1 MLEETRS
8 GSSTADIKFYNN
20 FMIQLNYFNHS
31 DNSINSTITKKADK
45 QSNYD
50 PWMNISLSLFQSFLS
65 SSFVVIMLSILEKV
79 IVEKKSGIKE
89 LIKLSGVKQ
98 WIIWFGYFM
107 DSLLE
112 GLIHTLL
119 YLICFKVGFFY
130 EIPPLMPATDE
141 FILFIFLTFY
151 FMASIA
157 FTFALSG
164 LFDNFIL
171 AVIVSL
177 LVLVIVCLLLPN
189 IVLYFGFQQI
199 CYYESRGI
207 GINWSNITIDEVNGL
222 NLLTILSVFIAD
234 TIIYLLV
241 AMYLDNVM
249 PGPYG
254 VAKPLNFFC
263 QYVSMTNKTG
273 VRNDGNEIITVLGIL
288 EDLPNLPIGIQTQHL
303 RKKFAKMTALHN
315 LSINI
320 YQGEITVLLGHNG
333 AGKTTLVSIITGLT
347 SPTSGNVFVYG
358 KNIQFH
364 MNKIRKSLGV
374 CMQTDLHLPKLT
386 VIEHLIFFGMLKGFS
401 KHKATVEANKFLI
414 NFKLARVRNR
424 YSSQLSGGMKRK
436 LSIGI
441 ALTGDPKLLILDEP
455 STGIDP
461 ESRREIW
468 DIILSSKGQRTILI
482 TTHFM
487 EEADALADRISII
500 AEGQLV
506 CYGTPFYLKKK
517 FGLGYRLVLICSDL
531 DNNINEIIQLIQR
544 VIPNAT
550 IQSSTG
556 NGLTFLLPERDKSS
570 FGNLFKTIESNKK
583 NLKIIGISLTL
594 TTLEDVFLRVHSLLT
609 AQDTS
614 LQFDEDLNG
623 VLNKQLSA
631 KSENVISY
639 NRIFL
644 VLWKKRVMV
653 ATRTWKTQLG
663 KIISMIL
670 LTLLCLSVG
679 NPFTTDQAE
688 ARASEIWTSLFCLG
702 IIMLIGSFMFFPNN
716 EMNRNIRQ
724 LQIMCGV
731 SYFEY
736 WLVCVLYDILFYYIV
751 ILFIFLTIWC
761 YTSIS
766 PNIFQEN
773 AEKETLLLILTTFLG
788 PMLPFVYLF
797 SYFKRTARTFIMLIT
812 TYVLGKFL
820 VFTLDIIIET
830 GPSFRLTHYFKM
842 LNGLLIFVFPHVCS
856 YSTLKRSKMS
866 ITSVKDEN
874 VLKEEDRIWNVFY
887 DEIFHTDEVLHSYLT
902 RTNVDFI
909 LVWDLHKR
917 YRGRK
922 VVNGI
927 SFSVKSGNCFGLLGV
942 NGAGKT
948 TVFRML
954 TGDLPIAKG
963 DARIY
968 TGDDF
973 LYISEDPH
981 KFFKYVGYC
990 PQVDALI
997 PSFTAREMLYL
1008 IAKLRGVQ
1016 TNVKKEVEI
1025 WIKALGLKQYA
1036 NRRCGTYSGGNK
1048 RKLCMG
1054 MALIADPTAVFLDEP
1069 TSGVDPVSKRK
1080 MWNTVT
1086 ILQTKEFKPSI
1097 ILTSHSMEECEALC
1111 NKLGIMKNGE
1121 FACYGEIPVLKEKYA
1136 LGFVVHIKLKVT
1148 PNEVQ
1153 TGLPT
1158 TSNLSAVVTDN
1169 RNLESLISTLQNMY
1183 KDDFVI
1189 TKQNERL
1196 LYFRI
1201 TDNQKMWSEI
1211 FPEIEK
1217 IKNRFTIVE
1226 DYSISETSLED
1237 IFLTIA
1243 HS

>member
-31 DNSINSTITKKADK
+31 DNSTNSTITKKADK

-130 EIPPLMPATDE
+130 EIPPLMPATDG

-177 LVLVIVCLLLPN
+177 LVIVIVCLLLPN

-374 CMQTDLHLPKLT
+374 CMQADLHLPKLT

-663 KIISMIL
+663 K
-670 LTLLCLSVG
+670 
-679 NPFTTDQAE
+679 
-688 ARASEIWTSLFCLG
+688 
-702 IIMLIGSFMFFPNN
+702 
-716 EMNRNIRQ
+716 
-724 LQIMCGV
+724 
-731 SYFEY
+731 
-736 WLVCVLYDILFYYIV
+736 
-751 ILFIFLTIWC
+751 
-761 YTSIS
+761 
-766 PNIFQEN
+766 
-773 AEKETLLLILTTFLG
+773 
-788 PMLPFVYLF
+788 
-797 SYFKRTARTFIMLIT
+797 
-812 TYVLGKFL
+812 
-820 VFTLDIIIET
+820 
-830 GPSFRLTHYFKM
+830 
-842 LNGLLIFVFPHVCS
+842 
-856 YSTLKRSKMS
+856 RSKMS

-887 DEIFHTDEVLHSYLT
+887 DEIFHTDEVLNSYLT

-1048 RKLCMG
+1048 RKLCMA